1 MQTIGMALQKRIGR
15 FQYHFDRLV
24 NLLVANRTSGRRVVF
39 LHIPKCAGSS
49 INLLF
54 KCYYGSGR
62 SKRLVAINDRER
74 GPSYR
79 EKIMRARDALFVHG
93 HFGFETLEKIRDD
106 AFVFTVLRDPYERL
120 RSTYGHLRTR
130 TKGNPMK
137 ERVLEMPL
145 VEFLTSREGDILQ
158 WTDNV
163 MARMLAAR
171 FDLSSVDGLDRGK
184 LAEIAISHLK
194 TFDHVGFVDT
204 FGFNLARIAA
214 VAGIPFPRKT
224 IRENV
229 TIEKAGIIPPQQSVA
244 PFDAAAR
251 QLALPRVEAD
261 LALYAAARLSRPS
274 SQWAE
279 P

>member
-1 MQTIGMALQKRIGR
+1 MALQKRIGR
-15 FQYHFDRLV
+15 FQYHVDRLV
-24 NLLVANRTSGRRVVF
+24 NLLANRTSGRRVIF

-62 SKRLVAINDRER
+62 SKRLAAINDRER
-74 GPSYR
+74 GPHYL

-93 HFGFETLEKIRDD
+93 HFGFETLEQIRDE
-106 AFVFTVLRDPYERL
+106 AFVFTVLRDPFERL

-130 TKGNPMK
+130 TKGNPLK
-137 ERVLEMPL
+137 ERVLEMAL
-145 VEFLTSREGDILQ
+145 GEFLASREEDILQ

-171 FDLSSVDGLDRGK
+171 FDLASAYGMERGK
-184 LAEIAISHLK
+184 LAELAISHLK
-194 TFDHVGFVDT
+194 TFDYVGFVDT
-204 FGFNLARIAA
+204 FGSNLSRIAA
-214 VAGIPFPRKT
+214 IAGLPVPKTT

-229 TIEKAGIIPPQQSVA
+229 TIKKAGITPTQQSVA

-261 LALYAAARLSRPS
+261 LALYAAACLRARHQNGPS
-274 SQWAE
+274 CDN
-279 P
+279 

>member
-15 FQYHFDRLV
+15 FQYHVDRLASR
-24 NLLVANRTSGRRVVF
+24 LMANRTSGRRVIF

-62 SKRLVAINDRER
+62 SERLLAINDRER
-74 GPSYR
+74 GPHYH

-93 HFGFETLEKIRDD
+93 HFGYETLEKIRDD
-106 AFVFTVLRDPYERL
+106 AFVFTVLRDPFERL

-130 TKGNPMK
+130 TKGNPLK

-145 VEFLTSREGDILQ
+145 VEFLTSREEDIMQ

-163 MARMLAAR
+163 MARMLTAR
-171 FDLSSVDGLDRGK
+171 FDLPSVYGMDRGK

-194 TFDHVGFVDT
+194 IFDYVGFVDS
-204 FGFNLARIAA
+204 FDSNLSRIAA
-214 VAGIPFPRKT
+214 VAGIPAPRRT

-229 TIEKAGIIPPQQSVA
+229 TTNKAGVTPPQQSVA
-244 PFDAAAR
+244 PFDIAAK

-261 LALYAAARLSRPS
+261 LALYAAALLSRPS
-274 SQWAE
+274 TEWTD
-279 P
+279 